1 MIGGLISVWIVY
13 LSSADSVQLVVIRS
27 VVCCVRIS
35 PNGKLLAT
43 GCNRNTTLYDTTTG
57 AVVAQLAEAIEG
69 KPDNYIRAVAFSPDG
84 KHLASG
90 SEDKIIRLWDLVT
103 QKLVSTLRG
112 HDSEIYSLAFTPDG
126 TQLVSG
132 SGDRTARI
140 WSLEQKKVLK
150 ELRID
155 ETRKLDNGTV
165 LDAGV
170 TSIAISPDGKLLI
183 AGSLDHI
190 VRVWDMQTG
199 ALLDKLKNHKDSVYS
214 VAFLPGGNQVLTG
227 SLDKTLKIWDLAAL
241 RQAISSGAKI
251 DPEISHTTCRQTFVG
266 HKVCL
271 SSVWRL
277 SWSHEEA
284 NHLLF

>member
-1 MIGGLISVWIVY
+1 M
-13 LSSADSVQLVVIRS
+13 
-27 VVCCVRIS
+27 CCVRIS

-43 GCNRNTTLYDTTTG
+43 GCNRNTTLYDTKTG
-57 AVVAQLAEAIEG
+57 AVVAQLAEPMEG

-84 KHLASG
+84 KCIASG
-90 SEDKIIRLWDLVT
+90 SEDKIIRIWDLT
-103 QKLVSTLRG
+103 NFALVSTLRG
-112 HDSEIYSLAFTPDG
+112 HDSEIYSLAFSPDG
-126 TQLVSG
+126 KQLVSG

-140 WSLEQKKVLK
+140 WSLENKKVVK

-199 ALLDKLKNHKDSVYS
+199 ALLDRLKNHKDSVYS
-214 VAFLPGGNQVLTG
+214 VAFLPGGKQLLTG
-227 SLDKTLKIWDLAAL
+227 SLDKTLKIWDLNAL
-241 RQAISSGAKI
+241 QQAMASGAKI
-251 DPEISHTTCRQTFVG
+251 DPEVSLTTCKQTFVG
-266 HKVCL
+266 HKV
-271 SSVWRL
+271 SSYVTHTWVTR
-277 SWSHEEA
+277 E
-284 NHLLF
+284 LLLN